1 MIAFRRCDSE
11 NSLEICQLHNFCHLY
26 GNLPPDILTERF
38 DQVDVEAISPN
49 CPSATKHKLNP
60 YMTGP
65 LAYIGGKNRI
75 AKQIIDIFPTHKT
88 YVETFAGGA
97 QVLFHKEPSP
107 VEVINDLDRDVVT
120 FFRVCQSHYEEF
132 LRYMKYV
139 VVSREWFSVLQSQ
152 DPNTLT
158 DIQRAARF
166 FYLQKNAYAGL
177 VRNRVFGYSVE
188 SPSRFNLENLPELI
202 KKTHERLVRVQI
214 ENLPYQEILKRYDR
228 PTTLFYLDP
237 PYFGLKLYNFN
248 FSESDFR
255 ELAERLQKIRGKFVL
270 SLNDLP
276 VVRKI
281 FSKFKFRKIDLHYT
295 AQREA
300 GKRYPELLITN
311 FVPSRRKVDR

>member
-1 MIAFRRCDSE
+1 MIVDRKSNNG
-11 NSLEICQLHNFCHLY
+11 NSLKICELRNSCHLY
-26 GNLPPDILTERF
+26 GSLPPDILTKRF
-38 DQVDVEAISPN
+38 EQVDIEANPIN
-49 CPSATKHKLNP
+49 YLSATKQKLIP

-75 AKQIIDIFPTHKT
+75 AKQIIDIFPKHKT

-107 VEVINDLDRDVVT
+107 VEVINDLDSDVVT

-132 LRYMKYV
+132 LRYMKFV
-139 VVSREWFSVLQSQ
+139 VVSREWFNALESQ
-152 DPNTLT
+152 DPKLLT

-177 VRNRVFGYSVE
+177 VRNRAFGYSVE

-202 KKTHERLVRVQI
+202 KKTHERLIRVQI
-214 ENLPYQEILKRYDR
+214 ENLPYQEVLKRYDR
-228 PTTLFYLDP
+228 PSTLFYLDP

-276 VVRKI
+276 VVRKL

-300 GKRYPELLITN
+300 GKRYAELLITN
-311 FVPSRRKVDR
+311 FVPPRRKVDR